1 LIFHFK
7 IVIKIIFLPLKLR
20 NMATYKKRGYK
31 PKNRAEKEV
40 ALEDG
45 STTAEVFGSLD
56 EGASKTEA
64 WVEKNQKSI
73 FTLVAVIAV
82 GVLGYIAYQKFVFE
96 PKQTEAANEVYQ
108 ASSYFEQALSA
119 EVQKDSLFSMA
130 LNGNAGRYGL
140 LDIADKF
147 DGTPAGDLARYQA
160 GIAYFNLSQYDK
172 AIQFLDG
179 FSSGDAMMTPVA
191 KGVIGDS
198 FAQLE
203 QYEEALNYYQQA
215 ADLSTNDLTTPR
227 YLLKAGTT
235 AMRLGQNA
243 IALKSF
249 TRILDE
255 FEDASEATQAK
266 AYKAQAEAAQ

>member
-1 LIFHFK
+1 
-7 IVIKIIFLPLKLR
+7 
-20 NMATYKKRGYK
+20 MATYKKRGYK
-31 PKNRAEKEV
+31 PKTSVEKEV
-40 ALEDG
+40 ELEAG
-45 STTAEVFGSLD
+45 STTAEVFSSLD
-56 EGASKTEA
+56 EGASRTEA

-73 FTLVAVIAV
+73 FTIVAVIAI
-82 GVLGYIAYQKFVFE
+82 GVLGYIAYQKFIFE
-96 PKQTEAANEVYQ
+96 PKQVEAANEVYQ
-108 ASSYFEQALSA
+108 ASSYFEQALTA
-119 EVQKDSLFSMA
+119 EEQKDSLYLMA

-172 AIQFLDG
+172 AIAFLDG

-203 QYEEALNYYQQA
+203 QYDEALSYYLQA
-215 ADLSTNDLTTPR
+215 ADLSNNALTTPR

-235 AMRLGQNA
+235 ALRLGQNGV
-243 IALKSF
+243 ALKAF

-255 FEDASEATQAK
+255 FEDATEATQAK

>member
-1 LIFHFK
+1 
-7 IVIKIIFLPLKLR
+7 
-20 NMATYKKRGYK
+20 MATYKKRGYK
-31 PKNRAEKEV
+31 PKTSVEKEV
-40 ALEDG
+40 ELETG

-56 EGASKTEA
+56 DGASRTEA

-73 FTLVAVIAV
+73 FTVVAVIAV
-82 GVLGYIAYQKFVFE
+82 SVLAYIGYQKFVFE

-108 ASSYFEQALSA
+108 ASSYFEQALTS
-119 EVQKDSLFSMA
+119 EEQKDSLYLMA

-160 GIAYFNLSQYDK
+160 GVAYFNLSQYDK
-172 AIQFLDG
+172 AIEYLDG
-179 FSSGDAMMTPVA
+179 FNSSDAMMTPVA
-191 KGVIGDS
+191 KGLIGDS

-203 QYEEALNYYQQA
+203 QYDEALNYYQQA
-215 ADLSTNDLTTPR
+215 AESSNNALTTPR
-227 YLLKAGTT
+227 YLLKSGIT
-235 AMRLGQNA
+235 ALRLKQNA
-243 IALKSF
+243 TALDAF

-255 FEDASEATQAK
+255 FDDATEAVQAK

>member
-1 LIFHFK
+1 
-7 IVIKIIFLPLKLR
+7 
-20 NMATYKKRGYK
+20 MATYKKRGYK
-31 PKNRAEKEV
+31 PKTKVEKEV
-40 ALEDG
+40 ELETG
-45 STTAEVFGSLD
+45 STTAEVFSSLD
-56 EGASKTEA
+56 EGASRTEA

-73 FTLVAVIAV
+73 FTVVAVIAI

-108 ASSYFEQALSA
+108 ASSYFEQALTA
-119 EVQKDSLFSMA
+119 DVQKDSLYVMA

-160 GIAYFNLSQYDK
+160 GVAYFNLTQNDK
-172 AIQFLDG
+172 SNEFLEG

-191 KGVIGDS
+191 KGLIGDS

-203 QYEEALNYYQQA
+203 QYDEALNYYQQA
-215 ADLSTNDLTTPR
+215 ADLSNNALTTPR
-227 YLLKAGTT
+227 YLLKLGTT
-235 AMRLGQNA
+235 AMRLGQNGV
-243 IALKSF
+243 ALKAF
-249 TRILDE
+249 TRIVDE
-255 FEDASEATQAK
+255 FEDSSEATQAE

>member
-45 STTAEVFGSLD
+45 STTAEVFSSLD

-64 WVEKNQKSI
+64 WVENNQKSI

-108 ASSYFEQALSA
+108 ASSYFEQALTS

-179 FSSGDAMMTPVA
+179 FSSSDAMMTPVA

-235 AMRLGQNA
+235 ALGLGQNA
-243 IALKSF
+243 LALKSF